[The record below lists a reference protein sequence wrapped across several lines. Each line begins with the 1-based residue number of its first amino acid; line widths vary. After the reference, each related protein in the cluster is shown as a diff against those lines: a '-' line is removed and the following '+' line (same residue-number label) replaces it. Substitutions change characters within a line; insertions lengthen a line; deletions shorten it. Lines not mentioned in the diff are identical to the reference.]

1 MERNM
6 NGIEQITERIKADIQ
21 AEADALLQQAE
32 ADAADIRLA
41 DDKRQQDA
49 YWQKLNAGTR
59 EAEVHIERAASMAE
73 LESKKQLL
81 AQKQELV
88 SRAFDEALNMLA
100 ALPENQYVSML
111 AGFAAKGAETG
122 NEQLIFSQRDRAAV
136 GKKVCVAANELL
148 TAQGTPANLTMAE
161 TSRPMAGGV
170 IVTDGSIDVNFS
182 LEALIASGR
191 DEMTEQ
197 VAKILFD

>member
-6 NGIEQITERIKADIQ
+6 NGIEQITERIKADIK

-32 ADAADIRLA
+32 AEAADIRLA

-49 YWQKLNAGTR
+49 YWQKLGEGTR
-59 EAEVHIERAASMAE
+59 EAEIRVERAASMAE

-100 ALPENQYVSML
+100 ALPETHYVSML

-122 NEQLIFSQRDRAAV
+122 NEQLIFSQRDRTAV

-148 TAQGTPANLTMAE
+148 TAQGKPANLTMAE
-161 TSRPMAGGV
+161 ASRPMTGGV

-182 LEALIASGR
+182 LEALIAAGR
-191 DEMTEQ
+191 DDMTEQ